1 MRAAEGWTPSCCHV
15 RDRLLALPWQA
26 PRQQRQRPGCR
37 CQHGR
42 PLPADKPAISSS
54 NSDST
59 ARLLPCSL
67 TLLAAA
73 QPGSSGGG
81 GPQQTVDAAT
91 FLSSG
96 TAAHAAMT
104 VLGCV
109 LGDAVGLG
117 VTEQLLGAGLSLPA
131 ALGYILPLA
140 GMCLAGTAAAERLE
154 EFAKLKRVFQA
165 QLIPQLAQLP
175 IWVSGLETRVA
186 HCLGSDS

>member
-1 MRAAEGWTPSCCHV
+1 
-15 RDRLLALPWQA
+15 
-26 PRQQRQRPGCR
+26 
-37 CQHGR
+37 
-42 PLPADKPAISSS
+42 
-54 NSDST
+54 
-59 ARLLPCSL
+59 
-67 TLLAAA
+67 
-73 QPGSSGGG
+73 
-81 GPQQTVDAAT
+81 
-91 FLSSG
+91 
-96 TAAHAAMT
+96 MT